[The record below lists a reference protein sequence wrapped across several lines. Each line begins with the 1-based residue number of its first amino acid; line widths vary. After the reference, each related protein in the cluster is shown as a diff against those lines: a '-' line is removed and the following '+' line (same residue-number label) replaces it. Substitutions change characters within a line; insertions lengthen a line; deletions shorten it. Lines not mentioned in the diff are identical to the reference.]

1 LIARTLVGT
10 VNGLSVI
17 GKTLST
23 DLCDSD
29 ENYKTFSVA
38 ITNTFWAL
46 GSNLGPFIGAVLYTP
61 SLVHPQQNGAFV
73 IAILGISTIPLAQ
86 YFLKNAPE
94 IVSINPKICGQS
106 WVSLLK
112 QAKLSSLIFIYA
124 LNIFFSSELAE
135 IIPYWASAE
144 RAHGGLG
151 YDYFNIS
158 KIYFYMLFPQV
169 IIQLI
174 MYPIMQKMKGDTWI
188 LWVGHA
194 VHVVTFIA
202 LPSTASLVHQK
213 LEIAWIV
220 TWITLRNIA
229 SFVNFATLQKVSN
242 DVVQFEDRGKLNA
255 IQMMVSS
262 LFQIFGMFMG
272 GWLISYTMTA
282 GFKFPFNYYL
292 VFLLLSLISGFI
304 FILIHQLSR
313 KTVVYETATESN
325 SVVS

>member
-1 LIARTLVGT
+1 MAM
-10 VNGLSVI
+10 
-17 GKTLST
+17 
-23 DLCDSD
+23 
-29 ENYKTFSVA
+29 
-38 ITNTFWAL
+38 
-46 GSNLGPFIGAVLYTP
+46 
-61 SLVHPQQNGAFV
+61 
-73 IAILGISTIPLAQ
+73 LGISTIPLAQ
-86 YFLKNAPE
+86 YFLKNDPE
-94 IVSINPKICGQS
+94 IVSINPTVRGQS
-106 WVSLLK
+106 SVSLLK
-112 QAKLSSLIFIYA
+112 QPKLRSLIFIFA
-124 LNIFFSSELAE
+124 LNTFFSSVLAE
-135 IIPYWASAE
+135 IIPYWTSAE

-188 LWVGHA
+188 LWLGNA

-213 LEIAWIV
+213 MEIAWIV

-242 DVVQFEDRGKLNA
+242 DVVRFEDRGKLNA